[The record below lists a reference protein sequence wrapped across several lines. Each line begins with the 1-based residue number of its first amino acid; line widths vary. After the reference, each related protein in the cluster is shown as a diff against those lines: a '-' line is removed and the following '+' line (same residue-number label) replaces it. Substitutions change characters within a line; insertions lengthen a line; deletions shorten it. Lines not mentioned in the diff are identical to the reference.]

1 MASTDPTMTEAI
13 KALLGKAGTGTKQDK
28 LNAVHA
34 VQAVLQND
42 ANTIFQRALSG
53 TDRDVFQRFK
63 DRRGFAASTSAKVAG
78 EAILDLAPAL
88 SRLNALPLAVDG
100 TEVAA
105 IKRVLDIYDAAVNK
119 AQQEEDKKTGNS
131 APKVSISLDPVALV
145 KEVDLALAQVCPLCS
160 HSSAMQVTT
169 DAQLAA
175 YNTRAAATMAAKTA
189 AYEAQDPK
197 ARGHKPRASGNALQV
212 THVLKCQCQ
221 RQHSHG
227 SFDGT
232 GCFACSLAGGATL
245 EQVPSAAPGTQRST
259 CVICNCPCSA
269 EYLVLMIRSK
279 IERGSVL

>member
-100 TEVAA
+100 TEV
-105 IKRVLDIYDAAVNK
+105 
-119 AQQEEDKKTGNS
+119 
-131 APKVSISLDPVALV
+131 
-145 KEVDLALAQVCPLCS
+145 
-160 HSSAMQVTT
+160 
-169 DAQLAA
+169 
-175 YNTRAAATMAAKTA
+175 TR
-189 AYEAQDPK
+189 
-197 ARGHKPRASGNALQV
+197 H
-212 THVLKCQCQ
+212 
-221 RQHSHG
+221 
-227 SFDGT
+227 
-232 GCFACSLAGGATL
+232 
-245 EQVPSAAPGTQRST
+245 
-259 CVICNCPCSA
+259 
-269 EYLVLMIRSK
+269 
-279 IERGSVL
+279 